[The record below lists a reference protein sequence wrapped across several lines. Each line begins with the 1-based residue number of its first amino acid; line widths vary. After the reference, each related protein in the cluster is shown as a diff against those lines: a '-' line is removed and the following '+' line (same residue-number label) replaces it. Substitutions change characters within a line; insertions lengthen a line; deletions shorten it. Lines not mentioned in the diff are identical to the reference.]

1 MSKLN
6 VRGKEPSR
14 IPHGKRRHSSK
25 GRLESK
31 DRQYNR
37 DKSESQKLL
46 FDCVGDLAFWL
57 DSGAQFFHVNKE
69 EACLFPGSTKSGFR
83 EKITKHDIGSNYPEE
98 GPSLAW
104 RNAERRKTP
113 KRESEGIELTVNKRA
128 RSFFERVTE
137 LKKEIA
143 KRKATEEQIRDLL
156 SEKDLLLKEVQHRLK
171 NNLQFITTLLDLH
184 SDYTNDNKMQ
194 NVLVDIQNRIKSMAL
209 IHEQIYQSKSVAKI
223 GFKEYLRNLVDY
235 IFASYGIS
243 KRAIKPKISGEE
255 CSLCVNSVINCGLI
269 ANELVSNALKHGFPD
284 GRQGVI
290 FINMYLKNNNF
301 NLIIGDDGAG
311 FPKNFSFQKITTL
324 GLQLVISLTQQ
335 LNGGVKL
342 NRRGG
347 TEFKIVFPEK

>member
-1 MSKLN
+1 MSKPNDRSQELFRISHPKRKN
-6 VRGKEPSR
+6 SPKVR
-14 IPHGKRRHSSK
+14 
-25 GRLESK
+25 LQSK
-31 DRQYNR
+31 DRKYNR
-37 DKSESQKLL
+37 GKFDYEKLS

-57 DSGAQFFHVNKE
+57 DSCAQLFHVNKA
-69 EACLFPGSTKSGFR
+69 ACVFPGSAKSGFR
-83 EKITKHDIGSNYPEE
+83 ELTKHGIGPNFAKEISSFPWCN
-98 GPSLAW
+98 L
-104 RNAERRKTP
+104 ERRKTP
-113 KRESEGIELTVNKRA
+113 KGESEGIELRVNKRA
-128 RSFFERVTE
+128 RSLFERNRE

-143 KRKATEEQIRDLL
+143 KRKVTEEQIRDIV

-223 GFKEYLRNLVDY
+223 DFKEYLKNLVNY
-235 IFASYGIS
+235 IFASYGIN
-243 KRAIKPKISGEE
+243 KRTIKRKISGKE

-269 ANELVSNALKHGFPD
+269 AHELVSNALKHGFPD
-284 GRQGVI
+284 GREGVI
-290 FINMYLKNNNF
+290 FINMYSKNNNF
-301 NLIIGDDGAG
+301 NLIIGDNGVG
-311 FPKNFSFQKITTL
+311 FPKNFSFQKITSL